1 MGPFA
6 GLMPGAYCFEFMEAD
21 GTKTRAIRLF
31 LCGDLMTGRGI
42 DQILHSPCDPRLHE
56 GYAQSAMDYIGFA
69 EAVSGPIPRNV
80 SPSYIWGAALEQFDR
95 ARPDARIV
103 NLETAITHSDDFVP
117 KGINYRMSPANADC
131 LDAARIDCCVLA
143 NNHVLDW
150 GQAGLLDTL
159 ASLRKGA
166 SRRSGRAGLSP
177 RRARPPCW
185 TFPAKAAWPCS
196 RSAAQR
202 AACPAIG
209 PQREPLQA
217 SVFCPI
223 SLVAVRSA
231 SWIRS
236 GRAREQ
242 FDIAVVSLHWGSNW
256 GYDIAEDQRA
266 FAHSLIDNAGVSI
279 VYGHSSHHPRGIEVY
294 RGRLILYG
302 CGDFLNDYEGIRGHE
317 DYRGDL
323 ALMYFVDL
331 MPDGSLAGVE
341 LVPLRIRRFQLTDP
355 TREETEWVQ
364 RTLDRESAKFG
375 THVRLKPDGR
385 LELTW

>member
-1 MGPFA
+1 MFSTGDKPDSSTHWRALEERHIKTVGA
-6 GLMPGAYCFEFMEAD
+6 GRTLAEASAPALLDIPGKGRVAVLAFGCATSGVPGD
-21 GTKTRAIRLF
+21 WAATRTTPGVSF
-31 LCGDLMTGRGI
+31 LSDLSGRSAQRVV
-42 DQILHSPCDPRLHE
+42 DQI
-56 GYAQSAMDYIGFA
+56 
-69 EAVSGPIPRNV
+69 
-80 SPSYIWGAALEQFDR
+80 
-95 ARPDARIV
+95 
-103 NLETAITHSDDFVP
+103 
-117 KGINYRMSPANADC
+117 
-131 LDAARIDCCVLA
+131 
-143 NNHVLDW
+143 
-150 GQAGLLDTL
+150 
-159 ASLRKGA
+159 
-166 SRRSGRAGLSP
+166 
-177 RRARPPCW
+177 
-185 TFPAKAAWPCS
+185 
-196 RSAAQR
+196 
-202 AACPAIG
+202 
-209 PQREPLQA
+209 
-217 SVFCPI
+217 
-223 SLVAVRSA
+223 
-231 SWIRS
+231 